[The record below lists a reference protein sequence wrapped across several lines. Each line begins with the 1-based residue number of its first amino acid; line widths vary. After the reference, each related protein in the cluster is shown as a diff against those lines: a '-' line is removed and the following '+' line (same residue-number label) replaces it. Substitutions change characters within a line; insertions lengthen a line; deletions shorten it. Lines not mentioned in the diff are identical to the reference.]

1 MNSKM
6 PFLATIDAA
15 YAMDEPMSEKN
26 DRVHEVIC
34 ERKERPADCSTSEE
48 MVTALFQ
55 MQSDKA

>member
-1 MNSKM
+1 
-6 PFLATIDAA
+6 
-15 YAMDEPMSEKN
+15 MDEPMSEKN
-26 DRVHEVIC
+26 DRVYEVIC